1 MPSSFNKSDIFQ
13 GEQIKRQARE
23 QSSTFG
29 TESNSPVIQN
39 DVPLDRANS
48 RKAGQRGEFALQL
61 MDDPDARSANDEWMD
76 KLFSGP
82 GAMQWDPMAGE
93 PPAEEEPLI

>member
-1 MPSSFNKSDIFQ
+1 MPTSFNKDDIFQ

-29 TESNSPVIQN
+29 TESASNVIRN

-48 RKAGQRGEFALQL
+48 RKAGQRGEFAIQL
-61 MDDPDARSANDEWMD
+61 MDDPDARAANDEWMD
-76 KLFSGP
+76 RLFSGP

-93 PPAEEEPLI
+93 PPAEEPLV